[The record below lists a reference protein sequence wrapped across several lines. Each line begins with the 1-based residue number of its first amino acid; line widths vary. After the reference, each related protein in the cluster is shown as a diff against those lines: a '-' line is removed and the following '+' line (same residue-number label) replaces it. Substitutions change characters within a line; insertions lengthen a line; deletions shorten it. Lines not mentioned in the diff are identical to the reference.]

1 MKFQIEEDEQQSV
14 PPPPP
19 GSPPPHLPQPRLKDP
34 DKFIVNQL
42 LYFHYDLRSNEM
54 IVTPAPH
61 LLPMMNGPMAIPP
74 PIIQSNLP
82 PQPVQQIQPPLA
94 PPPSV
99 AVQPPAYPF
108 KVNSSRHHSDAKVS
122 KSSRSSTSSS
132 SSSSSKHYHSS
143 SHKPSLHTTNDTN
156 LIVLSSSPSNA

>member
-1 MKFQIEEDEQQSV
+1 MEEDEQQTV

-54 IVTPAPH
+54 IITPAPH
-61 LLPMMNGPMAIPP
+61 LMPMMNGPMAIPP

-82 PQPVQQIQPPLA
+82 LQQVQQIHPPL
-94 PPPSV
+94 PPPSTV
-99 AVQPPAYPF
+99 VVQQPAYPF
-108 KVNSSRHHSDAKVS
+108 KVNSSRHHSDSKVS
-122 KSSRSSTSSS
+122 KSSRSSTSSSS

-143 SHKPSLHTTNDTN
+143 SHKPSMHTSNDTN